1 MTLTH
6 PSSEELALTNPTIE
20 KLKAEGRVSYLSREE
35 AYALRRSTYERMR
48 DYTRR
53 EIRREFEAEQEA
65 KKLILNA

>member
-35 AYALRRSTYERMR
+35 AYALRRSTYECMR

>member
-6 PSSEELALTNPTIE
+6 SSSEKLVLTNPTIE
-20 KLKAEGRVSYLSREE
+20 KLKAEGKVSYLSREE

>member
-6 PSSEELALTNPTIE
+6 SSSEKLVLTNPTIE

>member
-6 PSSEELALTNPTIE
+6 PSSEKLVLTNPTIE
-20 KLKAEGRVSYLSREE
+20 KFKAEGKVSYLSREE

-65 KKLILNA
+65 KNFILNA